1 MAKTRKALII
11 LISIISIVLFL
22 TIFRFI
28 PNLYLNA
35 GKTDYLIKN
44 YPSAYKNLKIAYKLN
59 PKNSDIR
66 YYYIQT
72 LVKLPPT
79 LDIQKAVFDLSQTN
93 LADSADLIAD
103 SQVGKWKGNILF
115 RAGENYIEETPFNDK
130 ILRWDMKKFPLKVN
144 IKNNSST
151 APAYYI
157 QDIKNAFQQWQNVTN
172 RLISFEFT
180 DNLDDAN
187 IWVTIN
193 SSEDMKKCSEESC
206 KYTVAYT
213 TPAFSGDLL
222 KRTTIFFYD
231 SNNLGQPFSEKE
243 IYNTALHEIGHSL
256 GIMGHSQNKEDLM
269 YMQEGNPQAFGNLR
283 SDFQLFSP
291 RDINTLNLLYKLV
304 PDITNTPMNEF
315 DTNKLIY
322 APIVMGSEEEINSK
336 KIIEAQNYI
345 QAAPNLPNGYL
356 DLSTGYAELKQYSKA
371 IEALDKALSLS
382 SNDEERYVVYYNF
395 TVLYMR
401 LKDTEN
407 ALKYAELAKQIK
419 PDSDIDGLIAAIN
432 FNKGNKDF
440 AKQSYIESLSN
451 NPGNTIDAIN
461 LAIIYIREFNFV
473 QAGKTLNNLIKANPE
488 AANDPKVK
496 SFGLL
501 MFLFK

>member
-1 MAKTRKALII
+1 MKKRFISGIII
-11 LISIISIVLFL
+11 LIATIIFL
-22 TIFRFI
+22 TVFRFI

-44 YPSAYKNLKIAYKLN
+44 YPSAYKSLKIAYKLN
-59 PKNSDIR
+59 PENRDIR

-93 LADSADLIAD
+93 LADSANLIAN
-103 SQVGKWKGNILF
+103 SQIGKWKGNILF
-115 RAGENYIEETPFNDK
+115 RAGENYIEEVPFSDK

-144 IKNNSST
+144 IKNNSTT
-151 APAYYI
+151 APAYYLE
-157 QDIKNAFQQWQNVTN
+157 DIKNAFLQWQRVTN
-172 RLISFEFT
+172 KLISFEFT
-180 DNLDDAN
+180 DNPDDAN
-187 IWVTIN
+187 ILVTIN
-193 SSEDMKKCSEESC
+193 TSEDMKKCSEESC

-213 TPAFSGDLL
+213 TPSFSGDLL
-222 KRTTIFFYD
+222 KRTAIFFYD
-231 SNNLGQPFSEKE
+231 SNNLGEPFSEKE

-269 YMQEGNPQAFGNLR
+269 YMQEGNPQAFDDLR

-304 PDITNTPMNEF
+304 PDITNTPMDEF
-315 DTNKLIY
+315 NTNKLIY

-371 IEALDKALSLS
+371 IEALNKALELS
-382 SNDEERYVVYYNF
+382 SNDEERYIVYYNF
-395 TVLYMR
+395 AVLYMR
-401 LKDTEN
+401 IKDSEN

-419 PDSDIDGLIAAIN
+419 PGSDIDGLINSIN
-432 FNKGNKDF
+432 LNKSIK
-440 AKQSYIESLSN
+440 N
-451 NPGNTIDAIN
+451 NPIQTYFDA
-461 LAIIYIREFNFV
+461 L
-473 QAGKTLNNLIKANPE
+473 GK
-488 AANDPKVK
+488 
-496 SFGLL
+496 
-501 MFLFK
+501 MFFK